1 MTQTRKELVQAALN
15 KQKVER
21 IPVGFWFHFLPTPER
36 ADALAEPK
44 LAVANIVGHR
54 AFYEAFQPDF
64 VKLMSDGYFIYPN
77 QGLAEINSAADFAR
91 IRPLGE
97 NHPWIQQQISLVK
110 QLQEIFGQEV
120 LTFSNVFAPARV
132 LEWSLANWRCGLLG
146 DLIAE
151 DKAAV
156 KAGLEVIAS
165 DLSDLSRLVIEQGG
179 ASGIYFSVQNIEDSR
194 ITQPV
199 YQEVITPGERQ
210 ILGAANKAGENNI
223 LHICGYEGH
232 HNNLSWYKDY
242 EAKAYNWAVKVED
255 IPLEAGQK
263 IFGGKAVIGGFG
275 NTAGDLLYRGTP
287 AEITAETTAILQ
299 AAGQQGVILGAD
311 CTVPA
316 DIDLKHLEWVR
327 QAGRI

>member
-15 KQKVER
+15 KQKVDR
-21 IPVGFWFHFLPTPER
+21 IPVGFWFHFLPAPEQ
-36 ADALAEPK
+36 ADALARPE
-44 LAVANIVGHR
+44 LAAANIAGHR

-91 IRPLGE
+91 IRPLGK
-97 NHPWIQQQISLVK
+97 NHPWIQQQVALVK
-110 QLQEIFGQEV
+110 QLQEIFGQDV
-120 LTFSNVFAPARV
+120 LTFYNVFSPARV
-132 LEWSLANWRCGLLG
+132 LEWSLANWRQGWLG
-146 DLIAE
+146 DLIAQ

-156 KAGLEVIAS
+156 KAGLEVVAS

-179 ASGIYFSVQNIEDSR
+179 ASGIYFSVQNIEDKR
-194 ITQPV
+194 ITQTVYEEIIAPV
-199 YQEVITPGERQ
+199 ERQ

-232 HNNLSWYKDY
+232 HNDLSWYKDY
-242 EAKAYNWAVKVED
+242 EAKAYNWAVKVEN
-255 IPLEAGQK
+255 IPLEEGRE
-263 IFGGKAVIGGFG
+263 IFGDKAVIGGFG
-275 NTAGDLLYRGTP
+275 NAVTDLLYRGTP
-287 AEITAETTAILQ
+287 AEVTAETLAILQ